1 MADNNC
7 KILAKTFEAPIKA
20 TFAYLVLYF
29 VFLYF
34 QAGVGHV
41 QFYLAKKKAQ
51 SDAKEKGEKVEKVS
65 YGKIK
70 YGQSNDKLS
79 LTALRTVGNLME
91 QAIPFLTSLWLH
103 AVFVS
108 PEGAANVAWIYII
121 TRSYYPIAFYLGMPY
136 ILFSTLPGYGCIFYL
151 LCIQI
156 GCLISFNKLNKSTNL
171 QHDIVTILDIAVS

>member
-1 MADNNC
+1 MMADNNC

-20 TFAYLVLYF
+20 TLAYLVLYF

-79 LTALRTVGNLME
+79 LTAQRTVGNLME

-108 PEGAANVAWIYII
+108 PEGARYRVLSRDAIYFV
-121 TRSYYPIAFYLGMPY
+121 FYLTW
-136 ILFSTLPGYGCIFYL
+136 IWLHFLSI
-151 LCIQI
+151 IQI
-156 GCLISFNKLNKSTNL
+156 GCLIPFNKLNKSTNL
-171 QHDIVTILDIAVS
+171 QYDIVTILDKAVS

>member
-79 LTALRTVGNLME
+79 LTAQRTVGNLME

-103 AVFVS
+103 AVFC
-108 PEGAANVAWIYII
+108 VAGRCCERCLDLLPYRVLSRDAIYFV
-121 TRSYYPIAFYLGMPY
+121 FYLTW
-136 ILFSTLPGYGCIFYL
+136 IWLHFLSI
-151 LCIQI
+151 IQI